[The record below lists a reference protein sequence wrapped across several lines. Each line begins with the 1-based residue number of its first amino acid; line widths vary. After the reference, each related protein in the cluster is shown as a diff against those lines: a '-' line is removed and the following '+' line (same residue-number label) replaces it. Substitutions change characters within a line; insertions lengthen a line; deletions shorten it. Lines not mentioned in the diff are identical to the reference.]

1 MAGGWGTPSQAA
13 QKLCLSVRFVHMMG
27 QKKKNMTDLHPIDAD
42 ADDPGTDE
50 LTGPLVVG
58 NSRHGVLQGMKE
70 SWIMTGVFCFASKA
84 LRSDSKDRTSQ
95 YSTPQKFRFQDKY
108 QLTLSPMYQ

>member
-1 MAGGWGTPSQAA
+1 
-13 QKLCLSVRFVHMMG
+13 
-27 QKKKNMTDLHPIDAD
+27 MTDLHPIDAD

-70 SWIMTGVFCFASKA
+70 PWIMTGMKEPWIMTGVFCFASKA

>member
-1 MAGGWGTPSQAA
+1 MPLSQIRTHDGTE
-13 QKLCLSVRFVHMMG
+13 KTH
-27 QKKKNMTDLHPIDAD
+27 MTDLHPIDAD

-70 SWIMTGVFCFASKA
+70 PWIMTGVFCFASKA

-95 YSTPQKFRFQDKY
+95 YSMPQKFRFQYKY